1 MGLELAKKAIQ
12 EHTIVPDMPD
22 IANSAKQMDTI
33 TYCFAPSCQNMCPK
47 DLEPRL
53 FPKKSANIVCP
64 PPAIQ
69 ELVFILSQETTMTG
83 YVSKVRSV
91 LYSVIAKMMTTWN
104 GSIKD
109 LKNG

>member
-1 MGLELAKKAIQ
+1 MFPE
-12 EHTIVPDMPD
+12 
-22 IANSAKQMDTI
+22 
-33 TYCFAPSCQNMCPK
+33 

-69 ELVFILSQETTMTG
+69 ELVFILSQEATMTG
-83 YVSKVRSV
+83 YVRKVRSV